1 MKSGE
6 KLIISF
12 AAGVGLGAILGILFA
27 PSKGSETRRRIKE
40 GAEEYYSK
48 VGEIVDDIK
57 GMVLNKKH
65 ELEAELEEEFAE
77 EEEI

>member
-12 AAGVGLGAILGILFA
+12 AVGVGLGAILGILFA
-27 PSKGSETRRRIKE
+27 PQKGSETRKRIKE
-40 GAEEYYSK
+40 GAEEYYEK
-48 VGEIVDDIK
+48 VGQIVGDIK
-57 GMVLNKKH
+57 DMVLRKEQQAIENII
-65 ELEAELEEEFAE
+65 AE